1 MKNEKLRE
9 VCRQDGAK
17 EYENLIPPIPPLAK
31 GGWGDLAGFTLIE
44 VIVAI
49 AILAISLVMIM
60 QLFSAGLKVSRSSCD
75 YTRAV
80 VHAKDKMEELS
91 IKPVQGSGK
100 FEDGFE
106 WETEV
111 RSYGEHNEKLEE
123 LGVNLLEV
131 KVKISWDSTSRQQE
145 SIEMVSLRI
154 LVEEG
159 NE

>member
-1 MKNEKLRE
+1 MRNDKLRE
-9 VCRQDGAK
+9 VCRQVGAK

-49 AILAISLVMIM
+49 AILAISLVMVM
-60 QLFSAGLKVSRSSCD
+60 QLFSAGLRVSRTSCD

-91 IKPVQGSGK
+91 LKAVQSSGK

-111 RSYGEHNEKLEE
+111 KSYGEHNEKLEE

-131 KVKISWDSTSRQQE
+131 KVKISWDSTSRQQQ
-145 SIEMVSLRI
+145 SIEMVSLRT
-154 LVEEG
+154 LVKEE

>member
-1 MKNEKLRE
+1 MKNENVLKTYYRSP
-9 VCRQDGAK
+9 VTVNCQQ
-17 EYENLIPPIPPLAK
+17 
-31 GGWGDLAGFTLIE
+31 GFTLIE
-44 VIVAI
+44 VIVAF
-49 AILAISLVMIM
+49 AILAISLVMVM
-60 QLFSAGLKVSRSSCD
+60 QLFSAGLRVSRTSCD

-91 IKPVQGSGK
+91 LKPVQGSGK

-111 RSYGEHNEKLEE
+111 KSYGEHNEKLDE

-131 KVKISWDSTSRQQE
+131 KVKISWDSTSRQQQ
-145 SIEMVSLRI
+145 SIEMVSLRT
-154 LVEEG
+154 LAEEE